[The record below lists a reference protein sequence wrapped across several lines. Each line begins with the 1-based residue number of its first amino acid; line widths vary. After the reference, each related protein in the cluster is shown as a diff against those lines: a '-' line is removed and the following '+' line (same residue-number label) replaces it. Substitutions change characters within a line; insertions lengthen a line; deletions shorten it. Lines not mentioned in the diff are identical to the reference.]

1 MARKLRPVGLEFV
14 ETAPVRLSF
23 TAVVGA
29 APDEVYGALADETE
43 AWPTWFSAVTSARPT
58 AVGREVRLRGGVR
71 FDETVVAAEPGV
83 RYAYRIDA
91 TNAPGVRA
99 MLEEWL
105 LTPVVGGGTRVRW
118 TMAVD
123 GSAGVRAAMRLAR
136 PGVGSSFRGAAKRLG
151 ARLAGAHL

>member
-14 ETAPVRLSF
+14 ETAPIRLSF
-23 TAVVGA
+23 TALVGA
-29 APDEVYGALADETE
+29 APGEVYGALADETE
-43 AWPTWFSAVTSARPT
+43 AWPAWFSAVTSARPT
-58 AVGREVRLRGGVR
+58 AAGREVRLKGGIR

-83 RYAYRIDA
+83 RYAYRIDT
-91 TNAPGVRA
+91 TNAPGVSA

-123 GSAGVRAAMRLAR
+123 GPAGVRAAMRLAR
-136 PGVGSSFRGAAKRLG
+136 PGVASSFRSAAKRLG
-151 ARLAGAHL
+151 ARLAGARL